1 MKRNLLY
8 TFSSSKLLI
17 LPIYIFISSCNPS
30 EEKKQDK
37 NTVEDPIENTE
48 EGIQH
53 FENAKAKEL
62 NDKGQLAA
70 KETNFIEAQKYFKEA
85 LKLEPNNPEILNN
98 LGFTE
103 HSLDHSNDANQY
115 YLKAIEIDSTYIKT
129 YANYSLFLYE
139 NGDYKNAIKIAEYG
153 IENTEDNE
161 VMGLCFYHA
170 TLSLNQLNECS
181 KAKEYYEKFISLF
194 GEDKRF
200 VASYENLKQEMIKC
214 L

>member
-1 MKRNLLY
+1 MK
-8 TFSSSKLLI
+8 TSV
-17 LPIYIFISSCNPS
+17 IFLSFCICLVMACNPTEDQKQNNTDVDES
-30 EEKKQDK
+30 TKK
-37 NTVEDPIENTE
+37 TE
-48 EGIQH
+48 VGVQN
-53 FENAKAKEL
+53 FSNPKAREL
-62 NDKGQLAA
+62 NDKGQIAA
-70 KETNFIEAQKYFKEA
+70 KESNFVEAQKLFKEA
-85 LKLEPNNPEILNN
+85 LKLEPNNPVILNN

-139 NGDYKNAIKIAEYG
+139 NGDYKKAVKIAEYG
-153 IENTEDNE
+153 IQNTEDNE
-161 VMGLCFYHA
+161 IMGLCFYHA
-170 TLSLNQLNECS
+170 TLSLNQLNECA
-181 KAKEYYEKFISLF
+181 KAKEYYEQFITLF

>member
-1 MKRNLLY
+1 MKTPAILL
-8 TFSSSKLLI
+8 SLC
-17 LPIYIFISSCNPS
+17 IYFIVACNPAEEQKQNDTGLDDSTKKS
-30 EEKKQDK
+30 EMG
-37 NTVEDPIENTE
+37 V
-48 EGIQH
+48 QH
-53 FENAKAKEL
+53 FSNPKAREL
-62 NDKGQLAA
+62 NDKGQIAA
-70 KETNFIEAQKYFKEA
+70 KESNFVEAQKLFKEA

-115 YLKAIEIDSTYIKT
+115 YLKAIELDSTYVKT

-139 NGDYKNAIKIAEYG
+139 NGDYKNAVKMAEYG
-153 IENTEDNE
+153 IQHTDDNE
-161 VMGLCFYHA
+161 IIGLCFYHA

-200 VASYENLKQEMIKC
+200 VASYEHLKQEMIKC